1 MSLYVKYLDDDP
13 FSSDDMAK
21 LRCHIRE
28 LRDAAIERSD
38 VLVCTPFV
46 AGTLERLTRCN
57 HCGRSSSIDRT

>member
-21 LRCHIRE
+21 LRSHILE

-38 VLVCTPFV
+38 VLVCILFA
-46 AGTLERLTRCN
+46 AGITAI
-57 HCGRSSSIDRT
+57 H